1 MQNNNNKS
9 LSKEKINHKKLNSV
23 LNGLDIFKKL
33 NLMKKT
39 RYFNNIRKNK
49 NLKLLLNKNDN
60 IYIRKVTNLKTTSIN
75 RKKRENSAEVT
86 NRNDIINFDKRIN
99 YTSREFT
106 NNNNRINEESKVG
119 NSYDKHIFF

>member
-1 MQNNNNKS
+1 
-9 LSKEKINHKKLNSV
+9 
-23 LNGLDIFKKL
+23 
-33 NLMKKT
+33 MKKT